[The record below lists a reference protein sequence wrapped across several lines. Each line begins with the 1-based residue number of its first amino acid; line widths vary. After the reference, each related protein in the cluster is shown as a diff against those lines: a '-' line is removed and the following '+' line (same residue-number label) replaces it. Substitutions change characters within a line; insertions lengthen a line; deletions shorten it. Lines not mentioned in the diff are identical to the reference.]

1 MDCCHTTHIKL
12 TQNGSDLKVKLLEE
26 NIDVN
31 LHDLGL
37 DSSFLDMLL
46 NTQAAKGKQINW
58 TESKCKAYCF
68 EEYLQESEKT
78 IHRTGENICKAYIW

>member
-1 MDCCHTTHIKL
+1 MLVDCCHTAHIKL

-46 NTQAAKGKQINW
+46 NTQAAKGK
-58 TESKCKAYCF
+58 
-68 EEYLQESEKT
+68 
-78 IHRTGENICKAYIW
+78 